1 MQTAAIETVA
11 NSLPENGLI
20 ILIFFILR
28 GYKSYTDL
36 HKNFE
41 KGEVIQQKGA
51 EGAKCLFFDA
61 NKDDCAE
68 KDGLW

>member
-11 NSLPENGLI
+11 NSLPENGVI

-36 HKNFE
+36 HRNFE
-41 KGEVIQQKGA
+41 KGEVIQ
-51 EGAKCLFFDA
+51 
-61 NKDDCAE
+61 
-68 KDGLW
+68 

>member
-11 NSLPENGLI
+11 NSLPENGVI

-36 HKNFE
+36 DKNFE
-41 KGEVIQQKGA
+41 KGEVIQ
-51 EGAKCLFFDA
+51 
-61 NKDDCAE
+61 
-68 KDGLW
+68 